1 MTHGLTNIVAR
12 VPGVLAQIQ
21 PLNTHTCMEKTSS
34 EPNELMWIECPL
46 LVVLCIYCPI
56 INCYKCIGLK
66 QYTCI
71 IVHVRSLGSGVWARF
86 HWVLCFR
93 VCHEAA
99 VKMSAR
105 AGVSSKGLT
114 EEGETDR
121 LRAVGLKVSVPSWLL
136 VIPCHVDLSNIT
148 SCSTKVDRK
157 AT

>member
-1 MTHGLTNIVAR
+1 MYRL
-12 VPGVLAQIQ
+12 
-21 PLNTHTCMEKTSS
+21 KT
-34 EPNELMWIECPL
+34 
-46 LVVLCIYCPI
+46 IYMYYC
-56 INCYKCIGLK
+56 
-66 QYTCI
+66 T
-71 IVHVRSLGSGVWARF
+71 VSVGSGVWARF